1 MVVYLCF
8 IKTNIY
14 MKISTFFFMFIIF
27 ISTTAKAQDVAT
39 TDLPYYQIP
48 DYPEKFTAGTVAAR
62 VIDGLGFRYYWATE
76 SLRDVDLNYK
86 PNDSARTT
94 LETIDHIYGLSNVI
108 VNATKK
114 EINDFTIEQPQLT
127 YIEKRKRTLENIK
140 QASEIL
146 KNSTAEEM
154 ENYLI
159 IFKGKNGTSE
169 YPFWNNLNGPIG
181 DALWHTGQVVL
192 LRRSSGNPFNSK
204 ASLLRGRLRD

>member
-1 MVVYLCF
+1 
-8 IKTNIY
+8 
-14 MKISTFFFMFIIF
+14 MFIIF

-114 EINDFTIEQPQLT
+114 
-127 YIEKRKRTLENIK
+127 
-140 QASEIL
+140 
-146 KNSTAEEM
+146 
-154 ENYLI
+154 
-159 IFKGKNGTSE
+159 
-169 YPFWNNLNGPIG
+169 
-181 DALWHTGQVVL
+181 
-192 LRRSSGNPFNSK
+192 
-204 ASLLRGRLRD
+204 